1 MLSPKQLAATNFLDA
16 HHSPTEYLIVVFLN
30 IMHFFF
36 KKKITDYI
44 DFCDKMSFIY

>member
-30 IMHFFF
+30 IMHIFL
-36 KKKITDYI
+36 KKKSLTISI
-44 DFCDKMSFIY
+44 FVIK